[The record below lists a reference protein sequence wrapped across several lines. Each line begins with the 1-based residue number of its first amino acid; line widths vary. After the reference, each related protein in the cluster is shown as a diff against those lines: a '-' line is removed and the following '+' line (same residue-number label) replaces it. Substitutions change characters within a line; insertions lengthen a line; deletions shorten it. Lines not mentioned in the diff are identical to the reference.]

1 MSTLA
6 AFSKEDP
13 SIAHLR
19 YQDNGLTDIGT
30 FSMHGHVIPDTA
42 VLQFIGD
49 HKRPVVRLKGMVSKL
64 TPAESDV
71 QQAQAYGID
80 EITFL
85 TSPGSTDDQPRMMCD
100 YVFTNEQIKA
110 LVDKGLYEDAFA
122 IPTEYL
128 TSNELRVPMN
138 VSLTVAAPDLA
149 DGQTVLLYNIHDL
162 RTGEMDVETSGF
174 DLVKHCESVLDRQVA
189 PVNEYRRDTPQQQA
203 GADMFADVAYEER
216 AVSREA
222 ARDFDDEFARS
233 RDANVPFV
241 ERLQALAPNEDL
253 EFIEVYED
261 MFPTEDFVPEDVRA
275 KQRELEEALKNKET
289 SPVLRRFYEQ
299 RQQAGRDEPQ
309 PSGDALDELE
319 NANADFDLSAEDVD
333 ELNDVLGRS
342 VADFE
347 AGNVADFD
355 AGEDTPHDEV
365 ADEVAEREEDV
376 TASHDD
382 VAAERDDEDVIDT
395 EIDVD
400 GNGDLFADE
409 DFDEDAA
416 DDSERE
422 RRERRRAVALSNDAV
437 ETPDES
443 SYGKHA
449 APEQGELLGDGAQRR
464 ERERARQREA
474 RRRASTQQQRQRDD
488 DGFSL

>member
-19 YQDNGLTDIGT
+19 YQDNGLTDIGM

-174 DLVKHCESVLDRQVA
+174 DLVEHCESVLDREA
-189 PVNEYRRDTPQQQA
+189 ALTNEYRRDTPQQQA

-216 AVSREA
+216 EASREA

-233 RDANVPFV
+233 RDADVPFV

-299 RQQAGRDEPQ
+299 RQKAGRDEQQ

-319 NANADFDLSAEDVD
+319 NADADFDLSVEDVD
-333 ELNDVLGRS
+333 ELSDVLS
-342 VADFE
+342 D
-347 AGNVADFD
+347 NVADFD

-409 DFDEDAA
+409 DFGEDAA
-416 DDSERE
+416 DDAERE
-422 RRERRRAVALSNDAV
+422 RRERRRAVALSNDAI

-449 APEQGELLGDGAQRR
+449 APEQGELLGDSAQRR